1 MSNNVSQKTQVYF
14 GQYLNKVFKS
24 SVEVVYMN
32 YNCNCSLKIQ
42 VSMYNLFNVTL
53 PILHTC
59 KKSNSYE
66 LNKLIQLLKEFNL
79 YQRWLYNF

>member
-32 YNCNCSLKIQ
+32 YRYNCNCSLKIQ
-42 VSMYNLFNVTL
+42 VF
-53 PILHTC
+53 
-59 KKSNSYE
+59 
-66 LNKLIQLLKEFNL
+66 
-79 YQRWLYNF
+79 

>member
-42 VSMYNLFNVTL
+42 VF
-53 PILHTC
+53 
-59 KKSNSYE
+59 
-66 LNKLIQLLKEFNL
+66 
-79 YQRWLYNF
+79 